1 MPSSRAKPRLSPRLK
16 QAWVFGECQRPL
28 GRTTRRLGAGS
39 GRMVRLCDKRAV
51 CGRSEANRTIT
62 AHDRDVKTTHE
73 EDWDMADIYRDGRD
87 WEVTGTQIYIA
98 GAYRTVIVADTPS
111 EIRALIGN
119 AEESLVALRA
129 TQDMDVLTY
138 VDARKI
144 IALEP
149 VWSEV
154 RENAGQT
161 A

>member
-1 MPSSRAKPRLSPRLK
+1 
-16 QAWVFGECQRPL
+16 
-28 GRTTRRLGAGS
+28 
-39 GRMVRLCDKRAV
+39 
-51 CGRSEANRTIT
+51 
-62 AHDRDVKTTHE
+62 
-73 EDWDMADIYRDGRD
+73 MADIYRDGRD